1 MLSCDGIRKVTH
13 ATSRQPLQSL
23 NLLAVLCLVQS
34 SESLKIDIGSCW
46 ISGVDVDP
54 CRVRER
60 EREASLIAPS
70 ARGLQNLAL
79 PGPIQ
84 MFSGKKHLKM
94 FNFFPIGVKSLLH
107 VGYLQWQLPC
117 SIHQGRQSQGCRFT
131 AFI

>member
-60 EREASLIAPS
+60 K
-70 ARGLQNLAL
+70 RG
-79 PGPIQ
+79 
-84 MFSGKKHLKM
+84 K
-94 FNFFPIGVKSLLH
+94 FN
-107 VGYLQWQLPC
+107 C
-117 SIHQGRQSQGCRFT
+117 SICKRAAELGPAWADPDVFRQETSENV
-131 AFI
+131 